1 MPLAQEV
8 IIAADNDAVG
18 IASANHAAKV
28 MILHGREVRIAIPP
42 EGKDFNEMHLAENS
56 SS

>member
-8 IIAADNDAVG
+8 TIAADNDDMG

-28 MILHGREVRIAIPP
+28 MTLQGRKVRIAIPP
-42 EGKDFNEMHLAENS
+42 EGKDFNEMLLAANS
-56 SS
+56 SF